1 MERGC
6 DIPMILR
13 VRRRCAL
20 VRYFSIWSFGDDD
33 DDDDGD
39 TDAHIARRLA
49 MTLRICR
56 RDKNMLPPP
65 TSRREETST
74 NLFLLLFLLL
84 DDTNKYSAVTKLVVF
99 VVV

>member
-1 MERGC
+1 MRSRPIFFYLELL
-6 DIPMILR
+6 MMMMMTTT
-13 VRRRCAL
+13 AM
-20 VRYFSIWSFGDDD
+20 
-33 DDDDGD
+33 
-39 TDAHIARRLA
+39 TDAHVARRLA
-49 MTLRICR
+49 IPTPLRICR

-99 VVV
+99 VDV